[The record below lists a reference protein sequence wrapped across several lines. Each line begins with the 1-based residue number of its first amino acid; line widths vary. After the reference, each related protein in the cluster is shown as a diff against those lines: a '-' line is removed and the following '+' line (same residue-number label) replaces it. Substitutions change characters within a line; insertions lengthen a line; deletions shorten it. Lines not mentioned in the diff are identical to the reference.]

1 MIIVTDKGNTIEL
14 FGSIKELPI
23 ARYKTLQTVLLQ
35 DSGIGSDMAA
45 IDQRLERIL
54 MFANAEKPQE
64 TREEVLNLRY
74 SFYSMLKGLDYKTRA
89 FACMISKINGV
100 SQSDLSDEGLK
111 STVKVIEDLNVSY
124 EQVESWWEDLK
135 KKLIQN

>member
-1 MIIVTDKGNTIEL
+1 MIVVNDKGNSIQL

-23 ARYKTLQTVLLQ
+23 ARYKVLQTILLQ
-35 DSGIGSDMAA
+35 DSGIGADMAA

-74 SFYSMLKGLDYKTRA
+74 TFYSLLKGLDYKTRA
-89 FACMISKINGV
+89 FACLISEINGV
-100 SQSDLSDEGLK
+100 KQTDLSDEGLK
-111 STVKVIEDLNVSY
+111 NTVKVLEDLDISF
-124 EQVESWWEDLK
+124 EQVESWWDDVK
-135 KKLIQN
+135 KKLIPN